1 MSQDNHSEENITGVE
16 NFAEAKTDK
25 DLENSHE
32 HGAESQAE
40 HAGQTHAEIQHET
53 TLFAEPVFKIGDFT
67 VTNSLLNSWVV
78 VFLIILLSVLIRKK
92 LKKIPGI
99 FQNFVEVIL
108 EGALNLV
115 DSITGSRKK
124 TLKFFPL
131 VFGLFIFILLNNWLG
146 LLPGVGSVGYVAE
159 HSGHAMFIPYFR
171 GGTADLNTTLGL
183 ALLAIAATH
192 IFGIV
197 AVGAWRY
204 FNKFVNIKALAEIPK
219 KIVKEPT
226 IVLVNPIKFFVGIV
240 EVVGEIAKVASLSF
254 RLFGNIF
261 AGEVL
266 LMSMAA
272 IMAFLVPIPFM
283 FLELIVGIIQALI
296 FAMLTLVFLV
306 VATTEEEH

>member
-1 MSQDNHSEENITGVE
+1 MSDDNHNTNTEHTEITEVGV
-16 NFAEAKTDK
+16 
-25 DLENSHE
+25 
-32 HGAESQAE
+32 GAEGYIE
-40 HAGQTHAEIQHET
+40 ETHQEVQHEA
-53 TLFAEPVFKIGDFT
+53 TLFAEPVFHIGSFT
-67 VTNSLLNSWVV
+67 VTNALINSWVV

-115 DSITGSRKK
+115 DSVTGDRKK

-131 VFGLFIFILLNNWLG
+131 TFGLFIFILLNNWLG
-146 LLPGVGSVGYVAE
+146 FFPGVGSIGFIEE
-159 HSGHAMFIPYFR
+159 HAGHAMFVPYFR
-171 GGTADLNTTLGL
+171 GGTADLNTTL
-183 ALLAIAATH
+183 ALAILAIVATH

-197 AVGAWRY
+197 VVGGWRY
-204 FNKFVNIKALAEIPK
+204 LNKFINLKALFEIPK
-219 KIVKEPT
+219 KIIKEPT

-272 IMAFLVPIPFM
+272 IMAFAIPIPFI
-283 FLELIVGIIQALI
+283 FLEIIVGLVQALI

-306 VATTEEEH
+306 VATTDEEH